1 MYMGREFIKQAT
13 KVVIAI
19 TEKMKKGRND
29 LKKAKEK
36 IVQLDEQGELT
47 IPFLKTTFEKLSESN
62 EELLKE
68 ISRYG
73 YTYVVHE
80 AEMTVKEKAIWE
92 EFFSIK
98 KLYDK
103 EISEFASFKE
113 KYKYFEPK
121 NSEELKKQA
130 RVMLE
135 KKGYIVDSP
144 FEGDFERW
152 IGVYARPKDK
162 PTYLDA
168 TDGEEVGLQELYSV
182 NGFKQ
187 DFAEWFEGEIV
198 EGKLIK
204 MV

>member
-1 MYMGREFIKQAT
+1 MSREVIERNT
-13 KVVIAI
+13 KVAIAI

-36 IVQLDEQGELT
+36 IIQLDKQGELT

-68 ISRYG
+68 ISRYD

-80 AEMTVKEKAIWE
+80 AEMTVIKEKAIWE
-92 EFFSIK
+92 EFFNIK
-98 KLYDK
+98 KFYDK
-103 EISEFASFKE
+103 ELSEFASFKE

-130 RVMLE
+130 RLLLE

-162 PTYLDA
+162 PTYLDP
-168 TDGEEVGLQELYSV
+168 TDGEEAGLQELYSV
-182 NGFKQ
+182 DGFKQ

-198 EGKLIK
+198 EGKLIN

>member
-1 MYMGREFIKQAT
+1 MGRECIKQNT
-13 KVVIAI
+13 KVAI
-19 TEKMKKGRND
+19 TITGKMKQTRND
-29 LKKAKEK
+29 IQKTKEK
-36 IVQLDEQGELT
+36 IIQLDKQGELI
-47 IPFLKTTFEKLSESN
+47 IPYLKTVFEKLLESN

-68 ISRYG
+68 ISRYD

-103 EISEFASFKE
+103 ELSEFASFKE

-130 RVMLE
+130 RLLLE

-162 PTYLDA
+162 PTYLDP
-168 TDGEEVGLQELYSV
+168 TDGEEVGLQEVYSV
-182 NGFKQ
+182 DGFKQ

-198 EGKLIK
+198 EGKVKEML
-204 MV
+204 

>member
-1 MYMGREFIKQAT
+1 MSREFIERNT
-13 KVVIAI
+13 KVAIVI

-29 LKKAKEK
+29 LKKAIEK
-36 IVQLDEQGELT
+36 IIQLDERRELT

-68 ISRYG
+68 ISRYDN
-73 YTYVVHE
+73 TYVVYE

-103 EISEFASFKE
+103 DFSEFASFKE

-130 RVMLE
+130 RLLLK

-162 PTYLDA
+162 PTYLDPA
-168 TDGEEVGLQELYSV
+168 NAEEVVLQEKYSV

-187 DFAEWFEGEIV
+187 DFSEWFEFEIKDNV
-198 EGKLIK
+198 VYGI
-204 MV
+204 